1 MNKVRIGIIGAGQG
15 GFALLQSLQDIPQ
28 VDVVGICDVDDTSP
42 ALVEAANLGISTF
55 PEADA
60 LIRAVSI
67 DWLINFA
74 HISITQRHIISR
86 DLKEVVVI
94 DGQIADLIW
103 RLLIDFDNFYNQ
115 VQESRTHNLS
125 PEEQVESIYN
135 LSWTVIQQ
143 VVNIIQPVQ
152 HELEQIAFRDPL
164 TGLYS
169 RRILMEFLDR
179 EINRAY
185 RQKKPLSVVIA
196 AIDHF
201 KAVNDQFGHDAG
213 DRLIKV
219 LSELLMQ
226 SVRSSDLAAR
236 YGGEEFVL
244 VLPASG
250 LAAATLWAERMC
262 ERARTAL
269 TAPDDSPITISLGV
283 ASLEAESSDA
293 TTTPVTARDLLNN
306 ADKALYK
313 AKNSGR
319 DQAATFTET
328 QTA

>member
-15 GFALLQSLQDIPQ
+15 GFALLQVLKDIPQ
-28 VDVVGICDVDDTSP
+28 VEVVGICDVDETAP
-42 ALVEAANLGISTF
+42 ALIEAASLGIATF
-55 PEADA
+55 PDADA

-67 DWLINFA
+67 DWLINVA

-103 RLLIDFDNFYNQ
+103 RLLIDFYNQ
-115 VQESRTHNLS
+115 IQESRSHKQS
-125 PEEQVESIYN
+125 PEEQVDSFYN
-135 LSWTVIQQ
+135 LSWTIIQQ
-143 VVNIIQPVQ
+143 VVNIIQPMQ
-152 HELEQIAFRDPL
+152 QELEEIAFRDPL

-179 EINRAY
+179 EISRAY

-196 AIDHF
+196 DIDHF

-213 DRLIKV
+213 DRLLKM

-262 ERARTAL
+262 ERTRSTL
-269 TAPDDSPITISLGV
+269 TAPDDSPVTISLGV
-283 ASLEAESSDA
+283 ASLEADSRDA
-293 TTTPVTARDLLNN
+293 TTAPVSARDLLNN

-319 DQAATFTET
+319 NRAATYGQTQAA
-328 QTA
+328 